1 MRAAVPGLRSASS
14 ELANVTAPDYI
25 FAVQDRLQGI
35 VAMDSVFDNLDVLV
49 MPTVAIAP
57 PRMDEIA
64 TTDAF
69 AAINARALRNTSIW
83 NFFDVCAISLPIR
96 LGNALPVGLMLVGRH
111 GEDRKLLAI
120 AAAVEKMLGT

>member
-1 MRAAVPGLRSASS
+1 MNMVGAVRNAAVVAMTKSLAD
-14 ELANVTAPDYI
+14 ELGPAGVNVTVVHPGWTRTEKTDATL
-25 FAVQDRLQGI
+25 A
-35 VAMDSVFDNLDVLV
+35 
-49 MPTVAIAP
+49 
-57 PRMDEIA
+57 EIA
-64 TTDAF
+64 TADAF

-120 AAAVEKMLGT
+120 AAAVEKVLGA